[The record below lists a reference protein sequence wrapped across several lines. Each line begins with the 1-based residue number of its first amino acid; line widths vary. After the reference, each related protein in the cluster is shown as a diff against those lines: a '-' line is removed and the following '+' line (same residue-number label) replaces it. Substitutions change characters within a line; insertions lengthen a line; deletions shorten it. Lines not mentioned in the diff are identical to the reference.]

1 MVGTQ
6 RKAALDHELDAL
18 SKRLWEINGQLYA
31 TKMKKANRLKA
42 KLQAFE
48 ASNPGIE
55 PLDWKEATKPR
66 PRPRKRNLKRMQ
78 CATKAASLL
87 SPPR

>member
-6 RKAALDHELDAL
+6 RKATLDYELDAL
-18 SKRLWEINGQLYA
+18 SKRLWEIDRQLYA
-31 TKMKKANRLKA
+31 TKLKKANRLKA

-55 PLDWKEATKPR
+55 PLERKEAIKPR
-66 PRPRKRNLKRMQ
+66 PRRRKRNMKRMQ
-78 CATKAASLL
+78 CASKAASLL